1 MRKRKQALYALFHSL
16 LYDGSCEYSSTR
28 KYSHTLFPTHVLR
41 PSCSRRNHSL
51 LQLYPYSYPITFS
64 SPLTC
69 LINLSQDGEKE
80 GLKTPSTSG
89 KVPKQYDMTRKSK
102 LELGEGTLAQCFPK
116 VLPQTDQ
123 PAPSIRAP
131 DEEAETGSTGSAK
144 ASMPAY
150 NDVALYWDSQLYE
163 YPGRYYES
171 HKIFIALPHPTAA
184 MASQA
189 VGHESTRNVHRHH
202 HLTRHQDAAKS
213 LNPLSALCSTNNQHP
228 RSSGSHAPPS
238 KI

>member
-1 MRKRKQALYALFHSL
+1 MRVQLNQEVSTSRTAVCSFHSD
-16 LYDGSCEYSSTR
+16 YR
-28 KYSHTLFPTHVLR
+28 YSHTLFPTHVLR

-131 DEEAETGSTGSAK
+131 DEEAETGSLMISFQCCNHINMFTERCRF
-144 ASMPAY
+144 
-150 NDVALYWDSQLYE
+150 N
-163 YPGRYYES
+163 R
-171 HKIFIALPHPTAA
+171 
-184 MASQA
+184 
-189 VGHESTRNVHRHH
+189 
-202 HLTRHQDAAKS
+202 
-213 LNPLSALCSTNNQHP
+213 LC
-228 RSSGSHAPPS
+228 
-238 KI
+238 